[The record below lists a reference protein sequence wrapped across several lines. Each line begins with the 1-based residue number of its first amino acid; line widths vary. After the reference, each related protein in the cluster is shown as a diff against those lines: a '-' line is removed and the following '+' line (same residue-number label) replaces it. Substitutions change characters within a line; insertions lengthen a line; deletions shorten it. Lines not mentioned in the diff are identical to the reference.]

1 MQRIIGFQR
10 SMQLDI
16 KFIEWKSQR
25 LCSRRINVRDG
36 KHGLTR
42 FRNRA
47 IGLAIA
53 ISTLNVPLQEL
64 AIRNQHSGQ
73 LLRGFSLQ
81 RVSGLIWSR
90 KERRIS
96 EASER
101 GSKNN
106 ACCVC
111 CLLARE
117 SHGGCF
123 FQSW

>member
-1 MQRIIGFQR
+1 
-10 SMQLDI
+10 MQLDI

-53 ISTLNVPLQEL
+53 IPTLNVQLQEL

-73 LLRGFSLQ
+73 LLRGFLLQ
-81 RVSGLIWSR
+81 RVSSLIWSR

-101 GSKNN
+101 GSKPMRV
-106 ACCVC
+106 ACVVC
-111 CLLARE
+111 LPASRMGGVCF
-117 SHGGCF
+117 SHGKWLI
-123 FQSW
+123 SMHS